1 MWLVSVVGG
10 CLTSRLGVMLVLG
23 DFGCLGGLLCFAGIS
38 FSCGWYNIDCG
49 WVADVVIVFMVVS
62 VLWCV
67 AGLCNYNMVCGFG
80 FGCWTYGLLVSL
92 GLFAGCG
99 DYGIVSSW
107 L

>member
-1 MWLVSVVGG
+1 MVCWDFIFLWLVQYRLRAADAVV
-10 CLTSRLGVMLVLG
+10 
-23 DFGCLGGLLCFAGIS
+23 
-38 FSCGWYNIDCG
+38 
-49 WVADVVIVFMVVS
+49 VFMVVS
-62 VLWCV
+62 VLGCV

-92 GLFAGCG
+92 GLVAGCG